1 MNIQPGDLRAVEDQ
15 VGYLNQ
21 QAAQPRDIQRPQR
34 AAPAD
39 LAAFHRLQHQITRQR
54 HVQRRQRDR
63 HLIFLAPL
71 YAAFAQH
78 DQRAE
83 NRILLYRDAQLLGAC
98 AVGHALHQQAM
109 DACLG

>member
-1 MNIQPGDLRAVEDQ
+1 M
-15 VGYLNQ
+15 
-21 QAAQPRDIQRPQR
+21 DIQRPQR

-83 NRILLYRDAQLLGAC
+83 NRILLYRDAQLWAPARL
-98 AVGHALHQQAM
+98 AM
-109 DACLG
+109 LCTNRPWMRARG